1 MPNVALLWVG
11 VHGCVNVCVYGRVC
25 YVSSKLFPRASEC
38 VRVCGGSAPTFVVSQ
53 CSPMEGC
60 VMCVFLLPRLF
71 AAAARLVEL
80 SGFL

>member
-1 MPNVALLWVG
+1 MPNVTLLWVG
-11 VHGCVNVCVYGRVC
+11 VRGCVNVCVYGRVR
-25 YVSSKLFPRASEC
+25 YVSSKLFPR
-38 VRVCGGSAPTFVVSQ
+38 VCGGSAPTIVVAQ

>member
-1 MPNVALLWVG
+1 MG
-11 VHGCVNVCVYGRVC
+11 VLMCVCMDVCVMSLQSCFPVLQRVC
-25 YVSSKLFPRASEC
+25 VC
-38 VRVCGGSAPTFVVSQ
+38 VFVGGSAPTIVVAQ

>member
-1 MPNVALLWVG
+1 
-11 VHGCVNVCVYGRVC
+11 VCV
-25 YVSSKLFPRASEC
+25 C
-38 VRVCGGSAPTFVVSQ
+38 VLGGGGSAPTIVVAQ